1 MMADRN
7 ETAGKKFAE
16 LARIIDVL
24 RSPDGCPWDRAR
36 TKEEIINYFLEEVFE
51 AVEAL
56 TDGSPEAAREELG
69 DVLMEVVFLT
79 QFYEEAGQFHLAEVV
94 EGINRKMKGRHPHV
108 FRNYK
113 PAGLTAEAVREN
125 WLENK
130 LKEKKRSS
138 VLEGLPKSAPAL
150 LYAFLLGQRAAGCG
164 FDWPGPEEALSKV
177 KEEITELEKS
187 LKKGKKEE
195 VAEELGDV
203 FFSLANV
210 SRLLGLNPEIIL
222 KKANRKFESRFK
234 EMERKLTRSGKKLQ
248 DCSLEELDRL
258 WEEVKKEGRQKDNQG
273 KRSSRSKS

>member
-1 MMADRN
+1 MPDKN
-7 ETAGKKFAE
+7 DIAGKRFAE

-36 TKEEIINYFLEEVFE
+36 TKEDIINYFLEEVFE

-56 TDGSPEAAREELG
+56 TDSSPEAAKEELG

-79 QFYEEAGQFHLAEVV
+79 QFYEEAGDFHLAEVV
-94 EGINRKMKGRHPHV
+94 EGINRKMKERHPHV
-108 FRNYK
+108 FRKNK
-113 PAGLTAEAVREN
+113 LAGLTAETVREN
-125 WLENK
+125 WLEKK
-130 LKEKKRSS
+130 LKEKKRTS
-138 VLEGLPKSAPAL
+138 VLEGLPKRAPAL
-150 LYAFLLGQRAAGCG
+150 LYAFFLGQRAAGCG

-187 LKKGKKEE
+187 IKKGKKDE

-222 KKANRKFESRFK
+222 KKASRKFESRFK
-234 EMERKLTRSGKKLQ
+234 KVEQKLFRAGKKVQ

-258 WEEVKKEGRQKDNQG
+258 WEEVKKEDGQNGR
-273 KRSSRSKS
+273 KRKKSRPEKK